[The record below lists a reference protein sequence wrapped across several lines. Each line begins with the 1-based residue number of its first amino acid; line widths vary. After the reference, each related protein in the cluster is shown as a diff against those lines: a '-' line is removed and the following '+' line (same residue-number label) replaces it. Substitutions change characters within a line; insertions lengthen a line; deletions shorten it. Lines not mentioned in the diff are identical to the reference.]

1 MPQHEGSDVDA
12 ISRFT
17 GDKERHLLC
26 DREAG
31 KAMYIDARIRE
42 HPQTSWDETGN
53 VITKV
58 SPQ

>member
-1 MPQHEGSDVDA
+1 MPSGGSDVDA

-17 GDKERHLLC
+17 SNDTRHLLC

-31 KAMYIDARIRE
+31 KAMYIDARTIQP
-42 HPQTSWDETGN
+42 PQRSWDETGD